1 MGTESKY
8 YREVISNL
16 ERVCKKKY
24 FSFII
29 LGFAVLL
36 LSTTAFIILISFI
49 ELISNFNSSV
59 RTIIF
64 IAGCLLAALLVGIFI
79 FIPLIRYFNF
89 FRKQTYFQVA
99 DEVGRSFPRIKDE
112 LLNSM
117 QLVSTEE
124 NKNFY
129 SPEMINAAFKNVYNK
144 TKNIRFESIVKF
156 DKVKRIYSLL
166 AFVVILFLL
175 LILFVP
181 GLNAASYRLLNFN
194 KEFITP
200 PLFIFNVFPGNSEIT
215 KGDDIMI
222 SVSFEGKTP
231 DYTLLGIKNEGEV
244 EFKFEKLSVD
254 SSDKYEKKLK
264 AVRTSFKYY
273 ATAENIR
280 SDEFEIKV
288 VDRPIVENLELHI
301 FPPAYSK
308 GERIIQQ
315 DNGNVTS
322 LVGTEVFVNISST
335 KELSKSLIRFS
346 DTTSIDLV
354 TDDKEANG
362 KFIVRKNNSYIIKL
376 FDKSGIENS
385 SPIVYNVQALY
396 DKYPSI
402 AMIAP
407 NKNIKLAN
415 DNRINLITDINDDY
429 GFSKLILN
437 YRLSESRYEVVQPEF
452 SQMQIDIQQLQ
463 KQQRVDYIWN
473 LSLISLGTDDV
484 VSYYLEVFDN
494 DNINGPKSSKTPIFN
509 VRVPSLDEIL
519 ADAEETQNFV
529 QDELEQVLRD
539 AEDLQ
544 KTLEEIDQDLKK
556 DEMKISWE
564 EKEKIENA
572 LDKFQELQE
581 KVDNLSDELQ
591 KMQSDLH
598 ENDLLSQE
606 TMEKYME
613 LQELMDELTSE
624 EMKKAIERLQQQME
638 QMNRKMTQD
647 QLENFK
653 IDEER
658 FKKSIERT
666 LNLLKRIQVEQKV
679 DEIIKRTEELIE
691 KQSDL
696 REQIQDNDSL
706 TGNNKNELAE
716 RQNDITDKI
725 DRLEGEMEELDNKM
739 SEIDDM
745 PEEELEKVMDKME
758 EQQNKKMSETASQ
771 NIQQNNMDQALQQQQ
786 QIENNMNELN
796 QQMQEMQNSM
806 KMQNLL
812 QTFTDM
818 MRMLDNII
826 EMSKMQEEMKRKT
839 EGMES
844 SSSSFNDEAEKQEAL
859 KENLLNIMKQMA
871 ELSQKTF
878 AITPEMGKAL
888 GNAVKQMQQT
898 IQSFQNRNGSIA
910 ALSQAE
916 AMKNLNEAAS
926 MLKGMMETLM
936 QGGGGGGM
944 MSLMQQLQQLSAQQ
958 MDLNRLTQM
967 LQQLQQG
974 NLTPQQQ
981 HELQRLAQQQDLI
994 RKSLEQLNRESKL
1007 SGESKKIP
1015 ADLDNVL
1022 NQMQE
1027 VLTNM
1032 NSQKLDEELIQKQER
1047 ILSKL
1052 LDAQRSI
1059 NERDFEKE
1067 RKSNTGINVVRESPG
1082 GINLDSEEGKD
1093 RLNDEIDK
1101 TVKEGYAKD
1110 YEELI
1115 LKYFEAVKE
1124 TDSNK

>member
-8 YREVISNL
+8 YREVINKL
-16 ERVCKKKY
+16 ERLCKKKH
-24 FSFII
+24 FSFI
-29 LGFAVLL
+29 LMGFAVLF
-36 LSTTAFIILISFI
+36 LSVTAFIILSSFI

-64 IAGCLLAALLVGIFI
+64 MVGCLLAALLTVISI
-79 FIPLIRYFNF
+79 FIPLVRYFNF
-89 FRKQTYFQVA
+89 LRKETYFQVA
-99 DEVGRSFPRIKDE
+99 DEVGKSFPPIKDE

-144 TKNIRFESIVKF
+144 TKNISFESIVKF

-166 AFVVILFLL
+166 AYMVILFLL

-194 KEFITP
+194 KEYITT
-200 PLFIFNVFPGNSEIT
+200 PLFSFNISPGNSDIT

-222 SVSFEGKTP
+222 SVSADGKAP
-231 DYTLLGIKNEGEV
+231 DYILLGIKNEGEV
-244 EFKFEKLSVD
+244 EFKFEKLSTD
-254 SSDKYEKKLK
+254 SSDKYEKNLK
-264 AVRTSFKYY
+264 AIRTSFKYF
-273 ATAENIR
+273 ATAENIN

-288 VDRPIVENLELHI
+288 VDRPIVENLVLQI
-301 FPPAYSK
+301 LPPAYSK
-308 GERIIQQ
+308 SEKIVQR
-315 DNGNVTS
+315 DNGNVTA

-335 KELSKSLIRFS
+335 KELSKSLIIFS

-354 TDDKEANG
+354 TDGKEAGG
-362 KFIVRKNNSYIIKL
+362 KFIVRKNKSYIIKL
-376 FDKSGIENS
+376 FDKSGTENS
-385 SPIVYNVQALY
+385 SPILYNVQAMY
-396 DKYPSI
+396 DKFPSI
-402 AMIAP
+402 TMIAP

-415 DNRINLITDINDDY
+415 DNRVNLITDINDDY

-452 SQMQIDIQQLQ
+452 SHLQINIQQLQ

-473 LSLISLGTDDV
+473 LSLMSLGTDDV

-494 DNINGPKSSKTPIFN
+494 DKISGPKSSKTPIFN
-509 VRVPSLDEIL
+509 VMVPSLDEIL
-519 ADAEETQNFV
+519 ADAEETQDFV
-529 QDELEQVLRD
+529 QDELEQVLRE

-556 DEMKISWE
+556 DEIKISWE

-581 KVDNLSDELQ
+581 KVNNLSDELQ

-606 TMEKYME
+606 TLEKYME

-624 EMKKAIERLQQQME
+624 VMKKAIERLQQQME

-647 QLENFK
+647 QIENFK

-691 KQSDL
+691 NQNDL
-696 REQIQDNDSL
+696 RGQTQDNDPL
-706 TGNNKNELAE
+706 TGNKNELME

-725 DRLEGEMEELDNKM
+725 DRLEGEMEELDSKM

-771 NIQQNNMDQALQQQQ
+771 NIRQNDMEQALQQQQ
-786 QIENNMNELN
+786 QIKNNMDELN
-796 QQMQEMQNSM
+796 RQMQEMQNSM
-806 KMQNLL
+806 KMQNLM

-826 EMSKMQEEMKRKT
+826 EMSKMQEELKSKT

-844 SSSSFNDEAEKQEAL
+844 GSSSFNGEAEKQEVL

-898 IQSFQNRNGSIA
+898 IQSLQNRNGSIA
-910 ALSQAE
+910 ALSQTE

-936 QGGGGGGM
+936 QGGGGGGGM

-994 RKSLEQLNRESKL
+994 RKSLEQLNHEAKL

-1032 NSQKLDEELIQKQER
+1032 NSQKLDDGLIQKQER

-1052 LDAQRSI
+1052 LDTQRSI

-1093 RLNDEIDK
+1093 KLNDEIDR